1 MTTTFK
7 IDETI
12 YCKEVIQQAIND
24 FSDVSDI
31 SLSNGELT
39 IQWENSEEINEI
51 FNEFFNY
58 TLSLINS

>member
-39 IQWENSEEINEI
+39 TQWENSEEINEV

>member
-39 IQWENSEEINEI
+39 IQWENSEEINEV

>member
-39 IQWENSEEINEI
+39 IQWENSEETNEV

>member
-39 IQWENSEEINEI
+39 IQ
-51 FNEFFNY
+51 
-58 TLSLINS
+58 